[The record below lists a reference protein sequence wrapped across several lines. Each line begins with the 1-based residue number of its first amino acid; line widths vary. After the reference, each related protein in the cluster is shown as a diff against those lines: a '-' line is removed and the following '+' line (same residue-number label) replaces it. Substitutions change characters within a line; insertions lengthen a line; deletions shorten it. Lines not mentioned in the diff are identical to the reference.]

1 MSLVLNFNLQINY
14 FVFILTFF
22 NLLIFRYIYCLIAF
36 RIKPTVMKKHLTFF
50 GLFAL
55 VSLGT
60 VQAQEKSNFSTDFQ
74 SIRKDLVAW
83 DAVRGEWLASS
94 MEAMANKTPTPD
106 RNFPEEYTPAEMFSA
121 MPEATQNKVRSQIQ
135 RSSTNTD
142 SLSRS
147 QWNRLNSFTS
157 RTPDC
162 KPVMGRTYGDPHLK
176 SFDGATYS
184 FQTVGE
190 FTLAKSGNGNVNV
203 QVRQRAQSD
212 DFSLNTAVAM
222 NVGGDRVCFY
232 ANEKPDGNTTTPLRI
247 EGEPIYLDGGN
258 YYLEHGGTISK
269 SGNNDYVITWPTGER
284 VKLDASRSGGMG
296 FYNIAM
302 EIYPCSDSY
311 DGILGNANGRSSDDF
326 DVRNMNG
333 GIASTRWNM
342 GVFGSSNRQD
352 QVLEKEYLAFLAKDF
367 AMQYRITPQESLF
380 DYGFNQSTYAFT
392 DMSFPRVHRTL
403 GDLNENDRRRAQ
415 RECERRG
422 FTGPELSACIY
433 DNGFLRIEPTPK
445 PNIPDRTAGRQL
457 DPVRTPSPNVNPGQK
472 PFRERYPAVSQADSK
487 VETTGDSPALP
498 RGEIN
503 PTTGGNTGTL
513 VKEEKGTAADRPV
526 VRETVKPASESS
538 STVTP
543 ASGETTTTRPVFR
556 GETSKPVEVKNPVS
570 QPNSG
575 SSTTSISTPTETVKP
590 VKVESTIV
598 KQPETRPIITTRPVS
613 TTPVKTEPT
622 YTPPPSKPVSTPVQ
636 RTISTPVSTP
646 SSTPSKTISTP
657 IRRGG

>member
-1 MSLVLNFNLQINY
+1 
-14 FVFILTFF
+14 
-22 NLLIFRYIYCLIAF
+22 
-36 RIKPTVMKKHLTFF
+36 MKKHLTFF

-60 VQAQEKSNFSTDFQ
+60 VQAQEKSNFSSDFQ
-74 SIRKDLVAW
+74 SIRKDLVSW
-83 DAVRGEWLASS
+83 DQVRGEWLASS
-94 MEAMANKTPTPD
+94 MEAMANKRPTPD

-135 RSSTNTD
+135 RSSTNSD
-142 SLSRS
+142 SISRS
-147 QWNRLNSFTS
+147 QWGRLNSFTS

-190 FTLAKSGNGNVNV
+190 FTLVRSGSGNVNV

-222 NVGGDRVCFY
+222 SVGGDRVCFY

-247 EGEPIYLDGGN
+247 EGEPIYIDGTN
-258 YYLEHGGTISK
+258 YYLEHGGTISR
-269 SGNNDYVITWPTGER
+269 SGNNNFVVTWPTGER

-296 FYNIAM
+296 FYNIAV
-302 EIYPCSDSY
+302 EIYPCADTY

-342 GVFGSSNRQD
+342 GVFGSSSQQD

-367 AMQYRITPQESLF
+367 AMQYRITQQESLF
-380 DYGFNQSTYAFT
+380 DYGFNQSTFAFT

-403 GDLNENDRRRAQ
+403 GDLNNNDRLRAQ

-445 PNIPDRTAGRQL
+445 PNIPDRTVGRQM

-472 PFRERYPAVSQADSK
+472 PFRERYPENRQADSK
-487 VETTGDSPALP
+487 LSSPDNSPALP

-503 PTTGGNTGTL
+503 PNSGNGTTGNN
-513 VKEEKGTAADRPV
+513 
-526 VRETVKPASESS
+526 TVKPIGSER
-538 STVTP
+538 TVRDNPKPEIGTSAPATTVDEGVRTP
-543 ASGETTTTRPVFR
+543 RPVYSS
-556 GETSKPVEVKNPVS
+556 GTSKPVEVNNPVS
-570 QPNSG
+570 HPNSG
-575 SSTTSISTPTETVKP
+575 SSTPISTSGESVKP
-590 VKVESTIV
+590 VKVEST
-598 KQPETRPIITTRPVS
+598 PERNPEVTRPVIS
-613 TTPVKTEPT
+613 RPIFNAPVKTEPT
-622 YTPPPSKPVSTPVQ
+622 YTPPPT
-636 RTISTPVSTP
+636 RTISTPIQRPVSTPAPVSIP
-646 SSTPSKTISTP
+646 SSTPAKTISTP
-657 IRRGG
+657 IRRVG

>member
-1 MSLVLNFNLQINY
+1 
-14 FVFILTFF
+14 
-22 NLLIFRYIYCLIAF
+22 
-36 RIKPTVMKKHLTFF
+36 MKKHLTLF

-55 VSLGT
+55 ASLGT
-60 VQAQEKSNFSTDFQ
+60 VQAQEASNFSTDFQ
-74 SIRKDLVAW
+74 SIRKDLVSW
-83 DAVRGEWLASS
+83 DEVRGEWLASS
-94 MEAMANKTPTPD
+94 MEAMANKRPTPD

-135 RSSTNTD
+135 RSNTNSD
-142 SLSRS
+142 SLSRN

-190 FTLAKSGNGNVNV
+190 FTLVRSGSGNINV
-203 QVRQRAQSD
+203 QVRQRPQSD

-247 EGEPIYLDGGN
+247 EGEPIYIDGTN
-258 YYLEHGGTISK
+258 YYLEHGGTISR
-269 SGNNDYVITWPTGER
+269 SGNNNFVVTWPTGER

-296 FYNIAM
+296 FYNIAV
-302 EIYPCSDSY
+302 EVYPCADTY

-326 DVRNMNG
+326 DVRNVNG

-342 GVFGSSNRQD
+342 GVFGSSTQQD

-367 AMQYRITPQESLF
+367 AMQYRITQQESLF
-380 DYGFNQSTYAFT
+380 DYGFNQSTFAFT

-403 GDLNENDRRRAQ
+403 GDLNSNDRLRAQ

-433 DNGFLRIEPTPK
+433 DNGFLRIEPAPK
-445 PNIPDRTAGRQL
+445 PNIPNRTAGRQM

-472 PFRERYPAVSQADSK
+472 PFRERYPENRQADSK
-487 VETTGDSPALP
+487 LTSPDNSPALP
-498 RGEIN
+498 RGE
-503 PTTGGNTGTL
+503 TTPNSGNTGS
-513 VKEEKGTAADRPV
+513 
-526 VRETVKPASESS
+526 TVKPLSSEH
-538 STVTP
+538 TM
-543 ASGETTTTRPVFR
+543 AR
-556 GETSKPVEVKNPVS
+556 ETSKPTIETPAPATTVDKGMKAPRPVYSGGTSKPAEVNNPVS
-570 QPNSG
+570 QPSSG
-575 SSTTSISTPTETVKP
+575 SSTPTGTSTETAKP
-590 VKVESTIV
+590 VKAEGTPVR
-598 KQPETRPIITTRPVS
+598 QPEITRPVITRPIITE
-613 TTPVKTEPT
+613 PVKTEPT
-622 YTPPPSKPVSTPVQ
+622 YTPAKTVSAPIQRPVSAPAPVSAPNSTPV
-636 RTISTPVSTP
+636 
-646 SSTPSKTISTP
+646 KTISTP